1 MKSTLCKECGHYM
14 KDIVV
19 FNRTFQLPPKN
30 MIVDGTH
37 SSVECLA
44 KPHIQYPKNQIHD
57 PPF

>member
-1 MKSTLCKECGHYM
+1 M